1 MPFSDYT
8 QIKAIGS
15 GSFGHAYLVQ
25 TGQHF
30 RVMKQVDMAN
40 MGQRDRSNAEG
51 EVKVLSKLKH
61 PYIVRYWE
69 SFVHDDKLCIIMDYC
84 DGGTF
89 SGISRN
95 KKKQRALIAEPT
107 VMRWFTQ
114 ICLALKYMH
123 DDKHV
128 LHRDIKPQ
136 NVLLCPKEGGP
147 MGCVKIADFGISKAF
162 GHGFAVARTRCGTPY
177 YLSPEQCQQKPYGYG
192 CDVWAMGCV
201 LYQLCA
207 QKVPF
212 DAQSIQGLVERI
224 STGPLPP
231 APAGYAR
238 EVAALITEML
248 DRNAARRPPCS
259 VILQRPRVQQE
270 IQAMYADHREQRARE
285 GERGAAVAAVSDGA
299 LGAAAPSAEPSRPD
313 VLRPYPAQQ
322 ADGCRRAGSKSPMR
336 DLPAVGRQPSD
347 KAQPHV
353 RGRSPSP
360 ARRLR
365 TKEPSPQ
372 RGAAAA
378 AAAQEVLRPL
388 GAINVAAVGKDAV
401 LRSPSKPPKVHAQR
415 GGG

>member
-8 QIKAIGS
+8 QIRAIGS

-25 TGQHF
+25 FGQHF

-40 MGQRDRSNAEG
+40 MGQRDRANAEG

-69 SFVHDDKLCIIMDYC
+69 SFVHEDKLCIIMDYC
-84 DGGTF
+84 DGGNLF
-89 SGISRN
+89 RYIE
-95 KKKQRALIAEPT
+95 KQKKQRALIAEPT

-114 ICLALKYMH
+114 MCLALKYMH

-147 MGCVKIADFGISKAF
+147 QGCVKIADFGISKAL
-162 GHGFAVARTRCGTPY
+162 GCGFAVARTRCGTPY

-207 QKVPF
+207 QRVPF
-212 DAQSIQGLVERI
+212 DAQSIQALVERI
-224 STGPLPP
+224 SSGPLPP
-231 APAGYAR
+231 APAGYTR
-238 EVAALITEML
+238 EVAALITDML
-248 DRNAARRPPCS
+248 DRNAARRPSCA
-259 VILQRPRVQQE
+259 VLLQRPRVQQE

-285 GERGAAVAAVSDGA
+285 GERGAAVAAV
-299 LGAAAPSAEPSRPD
+299 AAAATEPSRPD
-313 VLRPYPAQQ
+313 LPR
-322 ADGCRRAGSKSPMR
+322 SKSPMR

-347 KAQPHV
+347 KAQPHL

-365 TKEPSPQ
+365 SKEPSPQ
-372 RGAAAA
+372 RGAVAAA
-378 AAAQEVLRPL
+378 VAQEVLRPL
-388 GAINVAAVGKDAV
+388 GAMNAAAVGKDAAAAM
-401 LRSPSKPPKVHAQR
+401 RSPSKPPLVHAQR

>member
-8 QIKAIGS
+8 QIRVIGS

-25 TGQHF
+25 MGQQF

-40 MGQRDRSNAEG
+40 MGERGRTDAEG

-69 SFVHDDKLCIIMDYC
+69 SFVHEDKLCIIMDYC
-84 DGGTF
+84 DGGNLF
-89 SGISRN
+89 RYIE
-95 KKKQRALIAEPT
+95 KQKKQRALIAEAT

-114 ICLALKYMH
+114 MCLALKYMH

-147 MGCVKIADFGISKAF
+147 QGCVKIADFGISKAL
-162 GHGFAVARTRCGTPY
+162 GGGLARTRCGTPY

-207 QKVPF
+207 QRVPF

-224 STGPLPP
+224 SMGPLPP
-231 APAGYAR
+231 APAGYTR
-238 EVAALITEML
+238 EVAALITDVL
-248 DRNAARRPPCS
+248 DRNAARRPSCA

-270 IQAMYADHREQRARE
+270 IQAMYADHREQRVRE
-285 GERGAAVAAVSDGA
+285 GERGAAVAAVAGSPG
-299 LGAAAPSAEPSRPD
+299 GAATPSAEPPRPD
-313 VLRPYPAQQ
+313 LLRP
-322 ADGCRRAGSKSPMR
+322 KSPTR

-347 KAQPHV
+347 KALPHL

-372 RGAAAA
+372 RGVAAAV
-378 AAAQEVLRPL
+378 AAQEVLR
-388 GAINVAAVGKDAV
+388 A
-401 LRSPSKPPKVHAQR
+401 LRSPSIPRLVYAQR

>member
-8 QIKAIGS
+8 QIRAIGS

-25 TGQHF
+25 FGQHY

-40 MGQRDRSNAEG
+40 MGQRDRANAEG

-69 SFVHDDKLCIIMDYC
+69 SFVHEDKLCIIMDYC
-84 DGGTF
+84 DGGNLF
-89 SGISRN
+89 RYIE
-95 KKKQRALIAEPT
+95 KQKKQRALIAEPT

-114 ICLALKYMH
+114 MCLALKYMH

-147 MGCVKIADFGISKAF
+147 QGCVKIADFGISKVV
-162 GHGFAVARTRCGTPY
+162 GCGFARTRCGTPY
-177 YLSPEQCQQKPYGYG
+177 YLSPEQCQQKLYGYG

-207 QKVPF
+207 QRVPF
-212 DAQSIQGLVERI
+212 DAQSIQALVERI

-231 APAGYAR
+231 APVGYTR
-238 EVAALITEML
+238 EVAALITDML
-248 DRNAARRPPCS
+248 DRNAARRPSCA

-285 GERGAAVAAVSDGA
+285 GERGAAVAAVAG
-299 LGAAAPSAEPSRPD
+299 GAAGAVAPSTDPPRHDLPRSN
-313 VLRPYPAQQ
+313 
-322 ADGCRRAGSKSPMR
+322 SPMR

-347 KAQPHV
+347 KAQPHL
-353 RGRSPSP
+353 RGRSASP

-365 TKEPSPQ
+365 SKEPSPQ

-378 AAAQEVLRPL
+378 VAAQEVLRP
-388 GAINVAAVGKDAV
+388 KDAAAAM
-401 LRSPSKPPKVHAQR
+401 RSPSKPPLVHAQR